1 MDCYSLN
8 FPFRSTLPNIP
19 CNGIRRNR
27 WPRSVPG
34 EVRRQHEWRVTP
46 PRGRTLR
53 HPDSRNQA
61 PTWELVQTQKRGH
74 VHQIPKQRSGPSVFP
89 WPYVWGIEKLW
100 LSFIILELWSPL
112 NLVHDCLLLGLSFAA
127 EYERLRR
134 SVRDISKN
142 RTTVMFT
149 LTERP
154 VWVTARQSS
163 AAKQTSK
170 QSVIKT
176 EYYLHFVDIEPLDQW
191 YSEIDSPYPKIIFL
205 SLIFIPSSACN
216 FDLKKNRILS
226 VHCQSTV

>member
-112 NLVHDCLLLGLSFAA
+112 NLVTVYCWVYLLQPSTSVWGGQWGTS
-127 EYERLRR
+127 LR
-134 SVRDISKN
+134 
-142 RTTVMFT
+142 
-149 LTERP
+149 
-154 VWVTARQSS
+154 TAPQSCSPWPS
-163 AAKQTSK
+163 APCESQPGNHLLPNKPPNN
-170 QSVIKT
+170 
-176 EYYLHFVDIEPLDQW
+176 LW
-191 YSEIDSPYPKIIFL
+191 
-205 SLIFIPSSACN
+205 
-216 FDLKKNRILS
+216 
-226 VHCQSTV
+226 